1 MQSSIKVI
9 ECWLYQQQKNN
20 KFCLKIDAVGEYIM
34 TNPFKFLVMCSL
46 VCATVAGCARRE
58 SAKVA
63 ASVDQDFINAYDA
76 FEMAKNP
83 RAKVSTGDTVSMSE
97 GVWLG
102 NKSMV
107 LEHRN
112 NLPSKFESDTGVTI
126 LLNEPVSLQ
135 VLANDIY
142 AITGIPVKI
151 DGQVSSDKLKKQ
163 VNVAYTGKLSG
174 LLSQVATDLDLLWY
188 YDKSSIVFYETETKT
203 FTLYALGT
211 EVAYQT
217 SVSTD
222 DVNEVSLESTLKEWD
237 EVESA
242 ISSIIGKSDN
252 ADFTVS
258 RSLGTITVTASP
270 SVLARVGEY
279 IERQNKRLSQLVTID
294 VKVLQVSIANDSA
307 FGLNLAAAINST
319 SGLNIVANPKNNL
332 ATTEASS
339 MNIAVL
345 SNTVSALTGATH
357 MENGTVVDGAY
368 TNDQILNGSLSGAAG
383 SNALIEALAKQG
395 KVSLVTNVGVTTR
408 SNRVAPVSNTRTTGY
423 IKRFESRNFT
433 TVESS
438 TVDQDDLE
446 TGFTMQLLPNVLENG
461 RILLLFRMSVRELLR
476 MSTQTIGEVT
486 LQLPE
491 VEERSFMQEVI
502 MESGQMLVVS
512 GFEKQTSEDTRYGLG
527 DPDFMAL
534 SGSRETSATREVL
547 VVILTPQVL
556 VSPMDVERGIQ
567 QHWGA
572 PLN

>member
-1 MQSSIKVI
+1 MIKPM
-9 ECWLYQQQKNN
+9 
-20 KFCLKIDAVGEYIM
+20 KI
-34 TNPFKFLVMCSL
+34 FVMCAVLLGLSG
-46 VCATVAGCARRE
+46 CATKE

-63 ASVDQDFINAYDA
+63 ATVDNDFVNAYDA

-83 RAKVSTGDTVSMSE
+83 RAKVASGDTVSMSD

-102 NKSMV
+102 NKSVV

-112 NLPSKFESDTGVTI
+112 NLPSMFETDTGVTI

-142 AITGIPVKI
+142 SVTGIPVKI
-151 DGQVSSDKLKKQ
+151 DGQISAEKLKKL

-188 YDKSSIVFYETETKT
+188 YDKNSIVFYETETKT

-222 DVNEVSLESTLKEWD
+222 NSNEVSLESTLKEWD
-237 EVESA
+237 EVEKA

-279 IERQNKRLSQLVTID
+279 IERQNKRLSQLITID
-294 VKVLQVSIANDSA
+294 VKVLQVTISNDSA

-319 SGLNIVANPKNNL
+319 AGLNIVANPKNNL
-332 ATTEASS
+332 ASTEASS

-345 SNTVSALTGATH
+345 SNAVSALTGATH
-357 MENGTVVDGAY
+357 TEGGTTVEGAY
-368 TNDQILNGSLSGAAG
+368 TQNDIMNGSLSGAAG
-383 SNALIEALAKQG
+383 SNALIQSLAKQG

-461 RILLLFRMSVRELLR
+461 KILLLFRMSVRELLR

-512 GFEKQTSEDTRYGLG
+512 GFEKQKSQDTRYGLG

-534 SGSRETSATREVL
+534 SGSRESAASREVL

-556 VSPMDVERGIQ
+556 ISPMDTERTIQ

>member
-1 MQSSIKVI
+1 
-9 ECWLYQQQKNN
+9 
-20 KFCLKIDAVGEYIM
+20 
-34 TNPFKFLVMCSL
+34 
-46 VCATVAGCARRE
+46 
-58 SAKVA
+58 
-63 ASVDQDFINAYDA
+63 
-76 FEMAKNP
+76 
-83 RAKVSTGDTVSMSE
+83 
-97 GVWLG
+97 
-102 NKSMV
+102 
-107 LEHRN
+107 
-112 NLPSKFESDTGVTI
+112 
-126 LLNEPVSLQ
+126 
-135 VLANDIY
+135 
-142 AITGIPVKI
+142 
-151 DGQVSSDKLKKQ
+151 
-163 VNVAYTGKLSG
+163 
-174 LLSQVATDLDLLWY
+174 
-188 YDKSSIVFYETETKT
+188 
-203 FTLYALGT
+203 
-211 EVAYQT
+211 
-217 SVSTD
+217 
-222 DVNEVSLESTLKEWD
+222 
-237 EVESA
+237 
-242 ISSIIGKSDN
+242 
-252 ADFTVS
+252 
-258 RSLGTITVTASP
+258 
-270 SVLARVGEY
+270 
-279 IERQNKRLSQLVTID
+279 
-294 VKVLQVSIANDSA
+294 
-307 FGLNLAAAINST
+307 
-319 SGLNIVANPKNNL
+319 ANPKNNL

-357 MENGTVVDGAY
+357 LENGTLVEGAY
-368 TNDQILNGSLSGAAG
+368 TADQIANGSLSGAAG

-461 RILLLFRMSVRELLR
+461 KILLLFRMSVRELLR

-512 GFEKQTSEDTRYGLG
+512 GFEKQTNEDTRYGLG
-527 DPDFMAL
+527 DPNFMAL

-556 VSPMDVERGIQ
+556 VSPMDVERSIQ

>member
-1 MQSSIKVI
+1 MKKLSSLWIAFGAICAVVTGCTTKQS
-9 ECWLYQQQKNN
+9 
-20 KFCLKIDAVGEYIM
+20 
-34 TNPFKFLVMCSL
+34 
-46 VCATVAGCARRE
+46 AR
-58 SAKVA
+58 VA
-63 ASVDQDFINAYDA
+63 AAVDQDFVNAYDA

-83 RAKVSTGDTVSMSE
+83 RAKVATGDTVSMSE

-102 NKSMV
+102 NKSTV
-107 LEHRN
+107 LAHRN
-112 NLPSKFESDTGVTI
+112 NLPARFESDTGVTI

-142 AITGIPVKI
+142 SITGIPVKI
-151 DGQVSSDKLKKQ
+151 DSQVDAEKLRKTM
-163 VNVAYTGKLSG
+163 NVAYTGKLSG

-188 YDKSSIVFYETETKT
+188 YDKDAIVFYETETKT

-211 EVAYQT
+211 DVSYQS
-217 SVSTD
+217 SVQTD
-222 DVNEVSLESTLKEWD
+222 DGNLVTLESTLKEWD
-237 EVESA
+237 EVEQTIA
-242 ISSIIGKSDN
+242 SIIGKSDS
-252 ADFTVS
+252 ASFTVS

-270 SVLARVGEY
+270 SIQARVGEY
-279 IERQNKRLSQLVTID
+279 IARQNRRLSQLVTID
-294 VKVLQVSIANDSA
+294 VKVLQVSISNDSA

-319 SGLNIVANPKNNL
+319 SGLNLVANPKNNL
-332 ATTEASS
+332 TSTEASS

-345 SNTVSALTGATH
+345 SNAVSGMTGATH
-357 MENGTVVDGAY
+357 MENGQEVAGAY
-368 TNDQILNGSLSGAAG
+368 TQDKINNGSLSGAAG
-383 SNALIEALAKQG
+383 SNALIQALAKQG

-408 SNRVAPVSNTRTTGY
+408 NNRVAPVNNTRTTGY

-446 TGFTMQLLPNVLENG
+446 TGFSMQLLPNVLENG
-461 RILLLFRMSVRELLR
+461 KILLLFKMSVRELLK

-512 GFEKQTSEDTRYGLG
+512 GFEKQTNNDTRYGLG

-534 SGSRETSATREVL
+534 SGSRETSAQRDVL

-556 VSPMDVERGIQ
+556 VSPMDVERSIQ

>member
-1 MQSSIKVI
+1 MISKKLFAMWIV
-9 ECWLYQQQKNN
+9 LG
-20 KFCLKIDAVGEYIM
+20 AV
-34 TNPFKFLVMCSL
+34 
-46 VCATVAGCARRE
+46 VAGCAKEE

-83 RAKVSTGDTVSMSE
+83 RAKVASGDTVSMSE

-102 NKSMV
+102 NKSTV

-112 NLPSKFESDTGVTI
+112 NLPAKFETDTGVTI
-126 LLNEPVSLQ
+126 LLNEPVGLQ
-135 VLANDIY
+135 VLANDINTV
-142 AITGIPVKI
+142 TGIPVKI
-151 DGQVSSDKLKKQ
+151 DSQ
-163 VNVAYTGKLSG
+163 VNAEKLRKTMNIAYTGKLSG
-174 LLSQVATDLDLLWY
+174 LLSQIATDLDLLWY
-188 YDKSSIVFYETETKT
+188 YDKTSIVFYETETKT

-211 EVAYQT
+211 DVSYQS
-217 SVSTD
+217 SVQTD
-222 DVNEVSLESTLKEWD
+222 DGNQVSLESTLKEWE
-237 EVESA
+237 EVERA
-242 ISSIIGKSDN
+242 IGSIIGNADN
-252 ADFTVS
+252 VDFTVS
-258 RSLGTITVTASP
+258 RSLGTITVTAPP
-270 SVLARVGEY
+270 SVLSRVGEY
-279 IERQNKRLSQLVTID
+279 IARQNKRLSQLVTID
-294 VKVLQVSIANDSA
+294 VKVLQVSISNDSA

-345 SNTVSALTGATH
+345 SNAVSALTGATH
-357 MENGTVVDGAY
+357 MDGSSEVAGAY
-368 TNDQILNGSLSGAAG
+368 TQDQIKNGSLSGAAG
-383 SNALIEALAKQG
+383 SNALIESLAKQG

-408 SNRVAPVSNTRTTGY
+408 NNRVAPVNNTRTTGY

-446 TGFTMQLLPNVLENG
+446 TGFSMQLLPNILENG
-461 RILLLFRMSVRELLR
+461 KILLLFKMSVRELLK

-512 GFEKQTSEDTRYGLG
+512 GFEKQTNNDTRYGLG

-534 SGSRETSATREVL
+534 SGSRETSAQRDVL

-556 VSPMDVERGIQ
+556 VSPMDAERTIQ

>member
-1 MQSSIKVI
+1 MKKLTRIFVAFALVASI
-9 ECWLYQQQKNN
+9 C
-20 KFCLKIDAVGEYIM
+20 G
-34 TNPFKFLVMCSL
+34 
-46 VCATVAGCARRE
+46 GCTRRE
-58 SAKVA
+58 SGKVA
-63 ASVDQDFINAYDA
+63 ASVDQDFVNAYDA
-76 FEMAKNP
+76 FEMSKNP
-83 RAKVSTGDTVSMSE
+83 RAKVASGDTVSMSE
-97 GVWLG
+97 GIWLG
-102 NKSMV
+102 NKSTV
-107 LEHRN
+107 LEHKN
-112 NLPSKFESDTGVTI
+112 KLPSQFETDSGVTI
-126 LLNEPVSLQ
+126 LLNEPVTLQ
-135 VLANDIY
+135 VLANDINSV
-142 AITGIPVKI
+142 TGLPVKI
-151 DGQVSSDKLKKQ
+151 DSQVSPEKLKKTM
-163 VNVAYTGKLSG
+163 NIAYTGKLSG

-188 YDKSSIVFYETETKT
+188 FDKSSIVFYETETKT

-211 EVAYQT
+211 EVSYQT
-217 SVSTD
+217 AMNTD
-222 DVNEVSLESTLKEWD
+222 DGNQVSLESTLKEWD
-237 EVESA
+237 EVENA
-242 ISSIIGKSDN
+242 ISSIIGKGGN

-258 RSLGTITVTASP
+258 RSLGTITVTAPP

-294 VKVLQVSIANDSA
+294 VKVLQVSISNDSA

-319 SGLNIVANPKNNL
+319 SGLNLVANPKNNL
-332 ATTEASS
+332 ATTEATA

-345 SNTVSALTGATH
+345 SNDVSALTGATH
-357 MENGTVVDGAY
+357 TVNGTQVPGAY
-368 TNDQILNGSLSGAAG
+368 TQDDIMHGSLAGVAG
-383 SNALIEALAKQG
+383 SNALIQALAKQG

-408 SNRVAPVSNTRTTGY
+408 NNRVAPVNNTRTTGY

-446 TGFTMQLLPNVLENG
+446 TGFSMQLLPNVLENG
-461 RILLLFRMSVRELLR
+461 KILLLFRMSVRELLK

-512 GFEKQTSEDTRYGLG
+512 GFEKQNNSDTRYGLG

-534 SGSRETSATREVL
+534 SGSRETSAQRDVL

-556 VSPMDVERGIQ
+556 VSPMDAERSIQ

>member
-1 MQSSIKVI
+1 MLKSIR
-9 ECWLYQQQKNN
+9 
-20 KFCLKIDAVGEYIM
+20 KIVLCTLAVGA
-34 TNPFKFLVMCSL
+34 LV
-46 VCATVAGCARRE
+46 GCAKEE

-63 ASVDQDFINAYDA
+63 ASVDKDFINAYDA

-83 RAKVSTGDTVSMSE
+83 RAKVASGDTVSMSE

-102 NKSMV
+102 NKSV
-107 LEHRN
+107 ILEHRN
-112 NLPSKFESDTGVTI
+112 NLPAKFESDTGVTI

-142 AITGIPVKI
+142 SATGIPVKI
-151 DGQVSSDKLKKQ
+151 DSQVAQDKLRKT

-188 YDKSSIVFYETETKT
+188 YDKNSIVFYETETKT
-203 FTLYALGT
+203 FTLFALGT

-217 SVSTD
+217 AVSTD
-222 DVNEVSLESTLKEWD
+222 DANEVSLQSTLKEWD

-242 ISSIIGKSDN
+242 IASIIGKSEN

-270 SVLARVGEY
+270 SVLARVGDY
-279 IERQNKRLSQLVTID
+279 IERQNKRLSQLITID
-294 VKVLQVSIANDSA
+294 VKVLQVTISNDSA

-332 ATTEASS
+332 ASTEASS

-345 SNTVSALTGATH
+345 SNAVSALTGATH
-357 MENGTVVDGAY
+357 LEGSTTVEGAY
-368 TNDQILNGSLSGAAG
+368 TQDQIMNGSLSGAAG
-383 SNALIEALAKQG
+383 SAALIESLAKQG

-461 RILLLFRMSVRELLR
+461 KILLLFRMSVRELLR

-512 GFEKQTSEDTRYGLG
+512 GFEKQTNEDKRYGLG

-534 SGSRETSATREVL
+534 SGSRESSSTREVL

-556 VSPMDVERGIQ
+556 VSPMDTERAIQ
-567 QHWGA
+567 QNWGA

>member
-1 MQSSIKVI
+1 MKNLIKMFMV
-9 ECWLYQQQKNN
+9 CG
-20 KFCLKIDAVGEYIM
+20 AVCM
-34 TNPFKFLVMCSL
+34 M
-46 VCATVAGCARRE
+46 VAGCAHRE

-63 ASVDQDFINAYDA
+63 ASVDQDFVNAYDA

-83 RAKVSTGDTVSMSE
+83 RAKVASGDTVSMSE

-102 NKSMV
+102 NKSV
-107 LEHRN
+107 LLEHKN
-112 NLPSKFESDTGVTI
+112 NLPAQFETDTGVTI
-126 LLNEPVSLQ
+126 LLNEAVELP
-135 VLANDIY
+135 VLANDIHS
-142 AITGIPVKI
+142 ITGIPVRI
-151 DGQVSSDKLKKQ
+151 DSQVSSEKLKNA

-188 YDKSSIVFYETETKT
+188 YDKSAIVFYETETKT

-211 EVAYQT
+211 DVSYQT
-217 SVSTD
+217 AVATD
-222 DVNEVSLESTLKEWD
+222 DGNQVSLESTLKEWD
-237 EVESA
+237 EVEKT
-242 ISSIIGKSDN
+242 IGSIVGSSDN
-252 ADFTVS
+252 AQFTVS
-258 RSLGTITVTASP
+258 RSLGTITVTAPP
-270 SVLARVGEY
+270 SVLARVGDY

-294 VKVLQVSIANDSA
+294 VKVLQVSISNDTA
-307 FGLNLAAAINST
+307 FGLNLAAAINSA

-345 SNTVSALTGATH
+345 SNTLSALTGATH
-357 MENGTVVDGAY
+357 TENGTTVEGAY
-368 TNDQILNGSLSGAAG
+368 TQDQITNGSLSAAAG
-383 SNALIEALAKQG
+383 SSALIEALAKQG

-461 RILLLFRMSVRELLR
+461 KILLLFRMSVRELLK

-491 VEERSFMQEVI
+491 VEERSFMQEII

-512 GFEKQTSEDTRYGLG
+512 GFEKQTNNDTRYGLG

-534 SGSRETSATREVL
+534 SGSRETASTREVL

-556 VSPMDVERGIQ
+556 VSPMDAERTIQ

>member
-1 MQSSIKVI
+1 MIKTMKLFVV
-9 ECWLYQQQKNN
+9 CVMS
-20 KFCLKIDAVGEYIM
+20 AIM
-34 TNPFKFLVMCSL
+34 L
-46 VCATVAGCARRE
+46 AGCARE
-58 SAKVA
+58 KSAMVA
-63 ASVDQDFINAYDA
+63 ASVDKDFVNAYDA
-76 FEMAKNP
+76 FEMSKNP
-83 RAKVSTGDTVSMSE
+83 RAKVASGDTVSMSE

-107 LEHRN
+107 LEHKN
-112 NLPSKFESDTGVTI
+112 KLPSQFETDTGITI
-126 LLNEPVSLQ
+126 LLNEPVTLQ
-135 VLANDIY
+135 VLANDINS
-142 AITGIPVKI
+142 ITRIPVKI
-151 DGQVSSDKLKKQ
+151 DSQVNSEKLKKTI
-163 VNVAYTGKLSG
+163 NVAYTGKLSG

-188 YDKSSIVFYETETKT
+188 FDKTSIVFYETETKT

-211 EVAYQT
+211 EVSYQT
-217 SVSTD
+217 AMNTD
-222 DVNEVSLESTLKEWD
+222 DGNQVSLESKLKEWD

-242 ISSIIGKSDN
+242 ISAIIGKTSN

-258 RSLGTITVTASP
+258 RSLGTITVTAPP

-294 VKVLQVSIANDSA
+294 VKVLQVSISNDSA

-332 ATTEASS
+332 ATTEAGS

-357 MENGTVVDGAY
+357 TVNGTEVAGAY
-368 TNDQILNGSLSGAAG
+368 TQNDIMNGSLSGVAG
-383 SNALIEALAKQG
+383 SNALIQSLAKQG

-408 SNRVAPVSNTRTTGY
+408 NNRVAPVNNTRTTGY

-438 TVDQDDLE
+438 TVDQDNLE
-446 TGFTMQLLPNVLENG
+446 TGFSMQLLPNILENG
-461 RILLLFRMSVRELLR
+461 KILLLFRMSVRELLK

-512 GFEKQTSEDTRYGLG
+512 GFEKQNNSDTRYGLG

-534 SGSRETSATREVL
+534 SGSRETAAQRDVL

-556 VSPMDVERGIQ
+556 ISPMDSERTIQ

>member
-1 MQSSIKVI
+1 MRKS
-9 ECWLYQQQKNN
+9 L
-20 KFCLKIDAVGEYIM
+20 
-34 TNPFKFLVMCSL
+34 KFLILCSVVL
-46 VCATVAGCARRE
+46 ATATGCAKRE

-83 RAKVSTGDTVSMSE
+83 RAKVASGDTVSMSE

-112 NLPSKFESDTGVTI
+112 NLPSKFETDTGVTI

-142 AITGIPVKI
+142 SITGIPVKI
-151 DGQVSSDKLKKQ
+151 DGQVSSDKLKKL

-188 YDKSSIVFYETETKT
+188 YDKNSIVFYETETKT

-222 DVNEVSLESTLKEWD
+222 NSNEVSLESTLKEWD
-237 EVESA
+237 EVENA
-242 ISSIIGKSDN
+242 IESIIGKADN

-270 SVLARVGEY
+270 SILARVGEY
-279 IERQNKRLSQLVTID
+279 IERQNKRLSQLITID
-294 VKVLQVSIANDSA
+294 VKVLQVTISNDSA

-332 ATTEASS
+332 ASTEASS

-345 SNTVSALTGATH
+345 SNAVSALTGATH
-357 MENGTVVDGAY
+357 MEGSSLVEGAY
-368 TNDQILNGSLSGAAG
+368 TQDQIMNGSLSGAAG

-461 RILLLFRMSVRELLR
+461 KILLLFRMSVRELLR

-512 GFEKQTSEDTRYGLG
+512 GFEKQKGSDTRYGLG

-534 SGSRETSATREVL
+534 SGSRETSASRKVL

-556 VSPMDVERGIQ
+556 VSPMDAERSIQ

>member
-1 MQSSIKVI
+1 
-9 ECWLYQQQKNN
+9 
-20 KFCLKIDAVGEYIM
+20 M
-34 TNPFKFLVMCSL
+34 TNPFKLLVMCSL
-46 VCATVAGCARRE
+46 VFATVTGCARKE

-83 RAKVSTGDTVSMSE
+83 RAKVASGDTVSMSE

-112 NLPSKFESDTGVTI
+112 NLPSKFETDTGVTI

-142 AITGIPVKI
+142 SITGIPVKI
-151 DGQVSSDKLKKQ
+151 DGQVSSDKLRKQ

-188 YDKSSIVFYETETKT
+188 YDKNSIVFYETETRT

-217 SVSTD
+217 AVSTD
-222 DVNEVSLESTLKEWD
+222 DSNEVSLESTLKEWD

-242 ISSIIGKSDN
+242 IASIIGKVDN

-270 SVLARVGEY
+270 SILARVGEY

-294 VKVLQVSIANDSA
+294 VKVLQVSISNDSA

-357 MENGTVVDGAY
+357 MENGELVDGAY
-368 TNDQILNGSLSGAAG
+368 TADQIANGSLSGAAG

-461 RILLLFRMSVRELLR
+461 KILLLFRMSVRELLR

-512 GFEKQTSEDTRYGLG
+512 GFEKQTNEDTRYGLG

-556 VSPMDVERGIQ
+556 VSPMDVERSIQ

>member
-1 MQSSIKVI
+1 MKILVI
-9 ECWLYQQQKNN
+9 CVMS
-20 KFCLKIDAVGEYIM
+20 AVM
-34 TNPFKFLVMCSL
+34 L
-46 VCATVAGCARRE
+46 AGCAKKE
-58 SAKVA
+58 SVKVA
-63 ASVDQDFINAYDA
+63 ASVDKDFVNAYDA
-76 FEMAKNP
+76 FEMSKNP
-83 RAKVSTGDTVSMSE
+83 RAKVASGDTVSMSE

-102 NKSMV
+102 NKSLV
-107 LEHRN
+107 LEHKN
-112 NLPSKFESDTGVTI
+112 NLPARFETDTGVTI
-126 LLNEPVSLQ
+126 LLNEPVTLQ
-135 VLANDIY
+135 VLANDINSV
-142 AITGIPVKI
+142 TGLPVKI
-151 DGQVSSDKLKKQ
+151 DSQVSAEKLKKT

-188 YDKSSIVFYETETKT
+188 YDKSSIVFYETETRT

-211 EVAYQT
+211 EVSYETAMN
-217 SVSTD
+217 TD
-222 DVNEVSLESTLKEWD
+222 DGNQISLESKLKEWD

-242 ISSIIGKSDN
+242 ISAIIGKSNN

-270 SVLARVGEY
+270 SLLARISDY

-294 VKVLQVSIANDSA
+294 VKVLQVSISNDSA

-319 SGLNIVANPKNNL
+319 SGLNIVATPKNNL
-332 ATTEASS
+332 ATTEANS
-339 MNIAVL
+339 MNVAVL

-357 MENGTVVDGAY
+357 TVNGSEVSGAY
-368 TNDQILNGSLSGAAG
+368 TQNDIMNGSLSGVAG
-383 SNALIEALAKQG
+383 SNALIQALAKQG

-408 SNRVAPVSNTRTTGY
+408 NNRVAPVNNTRTTGY

-438 TVDQDDLE
+438 TVDQDNLE
-446 TGFTMQLLPNVLENG
+446 TGFSMQLLPNILDNG
-461 RILLLFRMSVRELLR
+461 KILLLFRMSVRELLK

-512 GFEKQTSEDTRYGLG
+512 GFEKQNNSDTRYGLG

-534 SGSRETSATREVL
+534 SGSRETSAQRDVL

-556 VSPMDVERGIQ
+556 ISPMDSERTIQ

>member
-1 MQSSIKVI
+1 M
-9 ECWLYQQQKNN
+9 
-20 KFCLKIDAVGEYIM
+20 KI
-34 TNPFKFLVMCSL
+34 PFKLLILGSL
-46 VCATVAGCARRE
+46 VLATITGCARKE

-83 RAKVSTGDTVSMSE
+83 RAKVATGDTVSMSE

-102 NKSMV
+102 SKSMV

-112 NLPSKFESDTGVTI
+112 NLPSKFETDTGVTI
-126 LLNEPVSLQ
+126 LLDEPVSLQ

-142 AITGIPVKI
+142 SITGIPVKI
-151 DGQVSSDKLKKQ
+151 DGQVSAEKLKKQ
-163 VNVAYTGKLSG
+163 VNIAYTGKLSG

-188 YDKSSIVFYETETKT
+188 YDKNSIVFYETETKT

-222 DVNEVSLESTLKEWD
+222 NSNEVSLESTLKEWD

-242 ISSIIGKSDN
+242 ISSIIGKASN

-270 SVLARVGEY
+270 SILARVGEY
-279 IERQNKRLSQLVTID
+279 IERQNKRLSQLITID
-294 VKVLQVSIANDSA
+294 VKVLQVTISNDSA
-307 FGLNLAAAINST
+307 FGLNLAAAINSA

-332 ATTEASS
+332 ASTEASS

-357 MENGTVVDGAY
+357 QEGSSTVEGAY
-368 TNDQILNGSLSGAAG
+368 TNDQIMNGSLSGAAG
-383 SNALIEALAKQG
+383 SNALIQALAKQG

-512 GFEKQTSEDTRYGLG
+512 GFEKQTNEDTRYGLG

>member
-1 MQSSIKVI
+1 MRKS
-9 ECWLYQQQKNN
+9 L
-20 KFCLKIDAVGEYIM
+20 KFLILCSVVLIM
-34 TNPFKFLVMCSL
+34 T
-46 VCATVAGCARRE
+46 TGCAKRE
-58 SAKVA
+58 SVKVA

-76 FEMAKNP
+76 FEMAKYP
-83 RAKVSTGDTVSMSE
+83 RAKVASGDTVTMSE

-102 NKSMV
+102 DKSVV

-112 NLPSKFESDTGVTI
+112 NLPKKFETDTGVTL

-142 AITGIPVKI
+142 SITGIPVKI
-151 DGQVSSDKLKKQ
+151 DGQVSSDKLRKV
-163 VNVAYTGKLSG
+163 VNIAYTGRLSG
-174 LLSQVATDLDLLWY
+174 LLNQVATDLDVLWY
-188 YDKSSIVFYETETKT
+188 YDKNSIVFYETETKT

-217 SVSTD
+217 AVSTD
-222 DVNEVSLESTLKEWD
+222 NTNEVSLESTLKEWD
-237 EVESA
+237 EVENA
-242 ISSIIGKSDN
+242 IESIIGKADN
-252 ADFTVS
+252 ANFTVS
-258 RSLGTITVTASP
+258 RSLGTITVTAAP

-279 IERQNKRLSQLVTID
+279 IERQNKRLSQLITID
-294 VKVLQVSIANDSA
+294 VKVLQVTLSNDSA

-332 ATTEASS
+332 ASTEASS

-345 SNTVSALTGATH
+345 SNAVSALTGATH
-357 MENGTVVDGAY
+357 MEGSSVVSGAY
-368 TNDQILNGSLSGAAG
+368 TNDQIMNGSLSGAAG

-534 SGSRETSATREVL
+534 SGSRESSATREVL

-556 VSPMDVERGIQ
+556 VSPMDAERAIQ

>member
-1 MQSSIKVI
+1 MIKST
-9 ECWLYQQQKNN
+9 
-20 KFCLKIDAVGEYIM
+20 KI
-34 TNPFKFLVMCSL
+34 FVMCAAL
-46 VCATVAGCARRE
+46 GLFVAGCAKQE

-76 FEMAKNP
+76 FEMSKNP
-83 RAKVSTGDTVSMSE
+83 RVKVTSGDTVSMSE

-102 NKSMV
+102 NKSTV

-112 NLPSKFESDTGVTI
+112 NLPSQFETDAGVTI
-126 LLNEPVSLQ
+126 LLNEPVTLQ
-135 VLANDIY
+135 VLANDITS
-142 AITGIPVKI
+142 ITGIPVKI
-151 DGQVSSDKLKKQ
+151 DSQVAADKLRSTM
-163 VNVAYTGKLSG
+163 NIAYTGKLSG

-188 YDKSSIVFYETETKT
+188 YDKSAIVFYETETKT

-211 EVAYQT
+211 DVSYQT
-217 SVSTD
+217 AVETD
-222 DVNEVSLESTLKEWD
+222 DGNQVSLESTLKEWD

-242 ISSIIGKSDN
+242 IAGIIGKTAN

-258 RSLGTITVTASP
+258 RSLGTITVTAPP
-270 SVLARVGEY
+270 SVLARIGEY
-279 IERQNKRLSQLVTID
+279 IEKQNRRLSQLVTID

-307 FGLNLAAAINST
+307 FGLNLAAAINAA
-319 SGLNIVANPKNNL
+319 SGLDIVANPKNNL

-357 MENGTVVDGAY
+357 LENGQEVAGAY
-368 TNDQILNGSLSGAAG
+368 TQDQIMNGSLSGVAG
-383 SNALIEALAKQG
+383 SNALIQALAKQG

-408 SNRVAPVSNTRTTGY
+408 NNRVAPVNNTRTTGY

-446 TGFTMQLLPNVLENG
+446 TGFSMQLLPNILENG
-461 RILLLFRMSVRELLR
+461 KILLLFRMSVRELLK

-491 VEERSFMQEVI
+491 VEERSFMQEII

-512 GFEKQTSEDTRYGLG
+512 GFEKQTNNDTRYGLG

-534 SGSRETSATREVL
+534 SGSRETSSQRDVL

-556 VSPMDVERGIQ
+556 VSPMDAERTIQ

>member
-1 MQSSIKVI
+1 M
-9 ECWLYQQQKNN
+9 
-20 KFCLKIDAVGEYIM
+20 KI
-34 TNPFKFLVMCSL
+34 FVMCAVLLGLSG
-46 VCATVAGCARRE
+46 CATKE

-63 ASVDQDFINAYDA
+63 ATVDNDFVNAYDA

-83 RAKVSTGDTVSMSE
+83 RAKVASGDTVSMSD

-102 NKSMV
+102 NKSVV

-112 NLPSKFESDTGVTI
+112 NLPSMFETDTGVTI

-142 AITGIPVKI
+142 SVTGIPVKI
-151 DGQVSSDKLKKQ
+151 DGQISAEKLKKL

-188 YDKSSIVFYETETKT
+188 YDKNSIVFYETETKT

-222 DVNEVSLESTLKEWD
+222 NSNEVSLESTLKEWD

-279 IERQNKRLSQLVTID
+279 IERQNKRLSQLITID
-294 VKVLQVSIANDSA
+294 VKVLQVTISNDSA

-319 SGLNIVANPKNNL
+319 AGLNIVANPKNNL
-332 ATTEASS
+332 ASTEASS

-345 SNTVSALTGATH
+345 SNAVSALTGATH
-357 MENGTVVDGAY
+357 TEGGVTVEGAY
-368 TNDQILNGSLSGAAG
+368 TQNDIMNGSLSGAAG
-383 SNALIEALAKQG
+383 SNALIQSLAKQG

-461 RILLLFRMSVRELLR
+461 KILLLFRMSVRELLR

-512 GFEKQTSEDTRYGLG
+512 GFEKQKSQDTRYGLG

-534 SGSRETSATREVL
+534 SGSRESAASREVL

-556 VSPMDVERGIQ
+556 ISPMDTERTIQ

>member
-1 MQSSIKVI
+1 MM
-9 ECWLYQQQKNN
+9 
-20 KFCLKIDAVGEYIM
+20 KFARIFIAV
-34 TNPFKFLVMCSL
+34 FCV
-46 VCATVAGCARRE
+46 ATLMSCTHKQ

-63 ASVDQDFINAYDA
+63 ASVDHDFNNVYDA

-83 RAKVSTGDTVSMSE
+83 RAKVATGDTVSMSE

-102 NKSMV
+102 DTSLLV
-107 LEHRN
+107 DHRN
-112 NLPSKFESDTGVTI
+112 SLPSQFETDAGVTI
-126 LLNEPVSLQ
+126 LLSEPVTLQ
-135 VLANDIY
+135 VLANNINSV
-142 AITGIPVKI
+142 TRIPVKI
-151 DGQVSSDKLKKQ
+151 DSQVSGEKLKKTM
-163 VNVAYTGKLSG
+163 NIAYTGKLSG

-188 YDKSSIVFYETETKT
+188 YDKTSIVFYETETKT

-211 EVAYQT
+211 DISYQS
-217 SVSTD
+217 SVQTD
-222 DVNEVSLESTLKEWD
+222 DGNQVFLESTLKEWD
-237 EVESA
+237 EVEST
-242 ISSIIGKSDN
+242 ISSIVGRSEN
-252 ADFTVS
+252 ANFNVS
-258 RSLGTITVTASP
+258 RSLGTITVTAPP
-270 SVLARVGEY
+270 SVLNRVGEY
-279 IERQNKRLSQLVTID
+279 IARQNKRLSQLVTID
-294 VKVLQVSIANDSA
+294 VKVLQVSISNDSA
-307 FGLNLAAAINST
+307 FGLNLAAAINAA
-319 SGLNIVANPKNNL
+319 SGLNLVANPKNNL

-357 MENGTVVDGAY
+357 MENGASVSGAY
-368 TNDQILNGSLSGAAG
+368 TNEQINNGSLSGLAG
-383 SNALIEALAKQG
+383 SSALIEALAKQG

-408 SNRVAPVSNTRTTGY
+408 NNRVAPVNNTKTTGY

-446 TGFTMQLLPNVLENG
+446 TGFSMQLLPNILENG
-461 RILLLFRMSVRELLR
+461 KILLLFRMSVRELLK

-512 GFEKQTSEDTRYGLG
+512 GFEKQTNNDTRYGLG
-527 DPDFMAL
+527 DPDFMLL
-534 SGSRETSATREVL
+534 SGSRETAAQRDVL

-556 VSPMDVERGIQ
+556 VSPMDVERNIQ

>member
-1 MQSSIKVI
+1 MIKMLRLLVV
-9 ECWLYQQQKNN
+9 C
-20 KFCLKIDAVGEYIM
+20 IM
-34 TNPFKFLVMCSL
+34 SAGML
-46 VCATVAGCARRE
+46 AGCAKEE

-63 ASVDQDFINAYDA
+63 ASVDKDFVNAYDA
-76 FEMAKNP
+76 FEMSKNP
-83 RAKVSTGDTVSMSE
+83 RAKVASGDTVSMSE

-107 LEHRN
+107 LEHKN
-112 NLPSKFESDTGVTI
+112 NLPSQFETDTGITI
-126 LLNEPVSLQ
+126 LLNEPVTLQ
-135 VLANDIY
+135 VLANDINS
-142 AITGIPVKI
+142 ITGIPVKI
-151 DGQVSSDKLKKQ
+151 DSQVNAEKLKKTM
-163 VNVAYTGKLSG
+163 NIAYTGKLSG
-174 LLSQVATDLDLLWY
+174 LLSQAATDLDLLWY
-188 YDKSSIVFYETETKT
+188 YDKSSIVFYETETRT

-211 EVAYQT
+211 EVSYQT
-217 SVSTD
+217 AMNTD
-222 DVNEVSLESTLKEWD
+222 DGNQVSLESTLKEWD

-242 ISSIIGKSDN
+242 LSAIIGKTSN

-258 RSLGTITVTASP
+258 RSLGTITVTAPP
-270 SVLARVGEY
+270 SILARVGDY

-294 VKVLQVSIANDSA
+294 VKVLQVSISNDSA
-307 FGLNLAAAINST
+307 FGLNLAAAINAT

-357 MENGTVVDGAY
+357 TVNGSEVAGAY
-368 TNDQILNGSLSGAAG
+368 TQNDIMNGSLSGVAG
-383 SNALIEALAKQG
+383 SNALIQSLAKQG

-408 SNRVAPVSNTRTTGY
+408 NNRVAPVNNTRTTGY

-446 TGFTMQLLPNVLENG
+446 TGFSMQLLPNILENG
-461 RILLLFRMSVRELLR
+461 KILLLFRMSVRELLK

-512 GFEKQTSEDTRYGLG
+512 GFEKQNKSDTRDGLG

-534 SGSRETSATREVL
+534 SGSRETSAQRDVL

-556 VSPMDVERGIQ
+556 ISPMDSERTIQ